1 MLKRNENKKENKMTN
16 LAKLTQTF
24 MKRGH
29 SWNNSVRLAKNA
41 LQQLNGGVKVTIGR
55 VHVRVDD

>member
-1 MLKRNENKKENKMTN
+1 MLKRNESKKENKMTN
-16 LAKLTQTF
+16 LAKLIQTF

-41 LQQLNGGVKVTIGR
+41 LQQLNDGVKVTIGR